1 LDNRRVKMTRNYFD
15 KELQELHLS
24 MLKMCTVVEEA
35 LINSVHALK
44 NQDMEMAQG
53 VIDGDDVIDNM
64 EHEIEDKCLKLI
76 ALQAPMAKD
85 LRFIATALKIIT
97 DLERIADH
105 AVDISKITLRLSGE
119 RYIKEL
125 IDIPRMG
132 EIATRMVK
140 ESIDAYVK
148 QDVEKAHEVAK
159 MDDEVDALYKQIF
172 RELLLIMMEDPK
184 KINQATSFL
193 FVSKSLERIGD
204 YVTNICEKIIYS
216 ITSEHMNL
224 ND

>member
-1 LDNRRVKMTRNYFD
+1 MTRNYFD
-15 KELQELHLS
+15 KELQELHLL
-24 MLKMCTVVEEA
+24 MLKMCTEVEEA

-44 NQDMEMAQG
+44 HQDISMAKA
-53 VIDGDDVIDNM
+53 VLDGDDIIDDM
-64 EHEIEDKCLKLI
+64 EYQIEEKCLKLI

-85 LRFIATALKIIT
+85 LRFIATAMKIIT

-105 AVDISKITLRLSGE
+105 AVDISKITIRLADE
-119 RYIKEL
+119 KYIKEL

-132 EIATRMVK
+132 EITTRMVK

-148 QDVEKAHEVAK
+148 QDAEKAKEVAK
-159 MDDEVDALYKQIF
+159 IDDEVDALHKQIF

-184 KINQATSFL
+184 KINQATNFL

-204 YVTNICEKIIYS
+204 YVTNICEKIIYAV
-216 ITSEHMNL
+216 TSEHMNL

>member
-1 LDNRRVKMTRNYFD
+1 LDKGDNMTRNYFD
-15 KELQELHLS
+15 KELQELHLL
-24 MLKMCTVVEEA
+24 MLKMCTEVEEA
-35 LINSVHALK
+35 LVNSVHALK
-44 NQDMEMAQG
+44 HQDISMAQA
-53 VIDGDDVIDNM
+53 VLDGDDVIDDM
-64 EHEIEDKCLKLI
+64 EHLIEENCLKLI

-85 LRFIATALKIIT
+85 LRFIATAMKIIT

-105 AVDISKITLRLSGE
+105 AVDISKITIRLADE
-119 RYIKEL
+119 KYIKEL

-132 EIATRMVK
+132 EITTRMVK

-148 QDVEKAHEVAK
+148 QDADKAKLVAK
-159 MDDEVDALYKQIF
+159 MDDEVDAIHKQIF

-216 ITSEHMNL
+216 VTSEHVSL

>member
-1 LDNRRVKMTRNYFD
+1 MTRNYFD
-15 KELQELHLS
+15 KELNELHLM

-35 LINSVHALK
+35 LTNSVDCLK
-44 NQDMEMAQG
+44 NQDIKLAQA
-53 VIDGDDVIDNM
+53 VIDGDDVIDKL
-64 EHEIEDKCLKLI
+64 EADIEEKCLKLI

-105 AVDISKITLRLSGE
+105 AVDIARITVRLANE
-119 RYIKEL
+119 VYIKEL

-132 EIATRMVK
+132 EITTRMVK

-148 QDVEKAHEVAK
+148 QDAERAREVSK
-159 MDDEVDALYKQIF
+159 MDDEVDALHKQIF

-184 KINQATSFL
+184 KINQASNFL
-193 FVSKSLERIGD
+193 FVSKYLERVGD
-204 YVTNICEKIIYS
+204 HVTNICERIIYAV
-216 ITSEHMNL
+216 TSEHINL

>member
-1 LDNRRVKMTRNYFD
+1 MTRNYFD
-15 KELQELHLS
+15 KELQDLHLL

-35 LINSVHALK
+35 LNNSVHALK
-44 NQDMEMAQG
+44 HQDVAMAQS
-53 VIDGDDVIDNM
+53 VIDGDDVIDDM
-64 EHEIEDKCLKLI
+64 EAQIEDKCLKLI

-85 LRFIATALKIIT
+85 LRFIATAMKIIT

-105 AVDISKITLRLSGE
+105 AVDISKITRRLANE
-119 RYIKEL
+119 KYIKEL

-132 EIATRMVK
+132 EITTRMVK

-148 QDVEKAHEVAK
+148 QDAEKAKIVAK
-159 MDDEVDALYKQIF
+159 MDDEVDAIHKQIF

-184 KINQATSFL
+184 KINQATNFL

-204 YVTNICEKIIYS
+204 YVTNICEKIIYAV
-216 ITSEHMNL
+216 TSEHISL

>member
-1 LDNRRVKMTRNYFD
+1 MTRNYFD
-15 KELQELHLS
+15 KELQELHLL

-35 LINSVHALK
+35 LNNAVHALK
-44 NQDMEMAQG
+44 HQDIAMAQS
-53 VIDGDDVIDNM
+53 VIDGDDVIDDM
-64 EHEIEDKCLKLI
+64 EAQIEDKCLKLI

-85 LRFIATALKIIT
+85 LRFIATAMKIIT

-105 AVDISKITLRLSGE
+105 AVDISKITIRLANE
-119 RYIKEL
+119 KYIKEL

-132 EIATRMVK
+132 EITTRMVK

-148 QDVEKAHEVAK
+148 QDAEKAKVVAL
-159 MDDEVDALYKQIF
+159 MDDDVDAIHKQIF

-184 KINQATSFL
+184 KINQATNFL

-204 YVTNICEKIIYS
+204 YVTNICEKIIYAV
-216 ITSEHMNL
+216 TSEHMNL

>member
-1 LDNRRVKMTRNYFD
+1 MTRNYFD
-15 KELQELHLS
+15 KELQELHLQ

-35 LINSVHALK
+35 LNNSVHALK
-44 NQDMEMAQG
+44 HQDIAMAQS
-53 VIDGDDVIDNM
+53 VIDGDDIIDDL
-64 EHEIEDKCLKLI
+64 EFEIEDRCLKLI

-85 LRFIATALKIIT
+85 LRFIATAMKIIT

-105 AVDISKITLRLSGE
+105 AVDISKITVRLSNE
-119 RYIKEL
+119 KYIKEL

-132 EIATRMVK
+132 ELTTKMVK

-148 QDVEKAHEVAK
+148 QDAEKAKEVAK
-159 MDDEVDALYKQIF
+159 LDDEVDAIHKQIF

-204 YVTNICEKIIYS
+204 YVTNICEKIIYAV
-216 ITSEHMNL
+216 TSEHINL

>member
-1 LDNRRVKMTRNYFD
+1 MTRNYFD
-15 KELQELHLS
+15 KELQELHLM

-35 LINSVHALK
+35 LINTVYALK
-44 NQDMEMAQG
+44 NQDVKMAQA
-53 VIDGDDVIDNM
+53 VIDGDDVIDDM
-64 EHEIEDKCLKLI
+64 EYEIEDKCLKLI

-105 AVDISKITLRLSGE
+105 AVDISKITLRLADE
-119 RYIKEL
+119 KYIKEL

-132 EIATRMVK
+132 EVATKMIK

-148 QDVEKAHEVAK
+148 QDAEKAKEVAK
-159 MDDEVDALYKQIF
+159 MDDEIDAFHKQIF

-184 KINQATSFL
+184 KINQATNFL
-193 FVSKSLERIGD
+193 FVSKSIERIGD
-204 YVTNICEKIIYS
+204 YVTNICEKIIYAV
-216 ITSEHMNL
+216 TSEHMNL

>member
-1 LDNRRVKMTRNYFD
+1 MTRNYFD
-15 KELQELHLS
+15 KELQELHLL
-24 MLKMCTVVEEA
+24 MLKMCTVVEES
-35 LINSVHALK
+35 LNNSVHALK
-44 NQDMEMAQG
+44 SQDIRLAQS
-53 VIDGDDVIDNM
+53 VIDADDIIDNM
-64 EHEIEDKCLKLI
+64 EHEIEEKCLKLI

-85 LRFIATALKIIT
+85 LRFIATAMKIIT

-105 AVDISKITLRLSGE
+105 AVDISKITIRLADE
-119 RYIKEL
+119 KYIKEL

-132 EIATRMVK
+132 EIASRMVK
-140 ESIDAYVK
+140 ESIDAYVN
-148 QDVEKAHEVAK
+148 QDAEKAKEVAK
-159 MDDEVDALYKQIF
+159 IDDEVDALHKQIF

-204 YVTNICEKIIYS
+204 YVTNICEKIIYAV
-216 ITSEHMNL
+216 TSEHMNL

>member
-1 LDNRRVKMTRNYFD
+1 MTRNYFD
-15 KELQELHLS
+15 KELQELHLL
-24 MLKMCTVVEEA
+24 MLKMCTVVEES
-35 LINSVHALK
+35 LNNSVNALK
-44 NQDMEMAQG
+44 NQNITMAQS

-64 EHEIEDKCLKLI
+64 ESEIEDKCLKMI

-85 LRFIATALKIIT
+85 LRFIATAMKIIT

-105 AVDISKITLRLSGE
+105 AVDISKITIRLADE
-119 RYIKEL
+119 KYIKEL

-132 EIATRMVK
+132 EITTKMVK

-148 QDVEKAHEVAK
+148 QDAEKAMEVAK
-159 MDDEVDALYKQIF
+159 IDDEVDALYKQIF

-204 YVTNICEKIIYS
+204 YVTNICEKIIYAV
-216 ITSEHMNL
+216 TSEHMNL

>member
-1 LDNRRVKMTRNYFD
+1 MTRNYFD
-15 KELQELHLS
+15 NELKELHLL

-35 LINSVHALK
+35 LNNSVHALQH
-44 NQDMEMAQG
+44 QDIDMAQS
-53 VIDGDDVIDNM
+53 VIDGDDVIDDM
-64 EHEIEDKCLKLI
+64 EAHIEEKCLKLI

-85 LRFIATALKIIT
+85 LRFIATAMKIIT

-105 AVDISKITLRLSGE
+105 AVDISKITIRLANE
-119 RYIKEL
+119 KYIKEL

-132 EIATRMVK
+132 EITTKMVK

-148 QDVEKAHEVAK
+148 QDADKAKVVAQ
-159 MDDEVDALYKQIF
+159 MDDEVDALHKQIF

-184 KINQATSFL
+184 KINQATNFL

-204 YVTNICEKIIYS
+204 YVTNICEKIIYAV
-216 ITSEHMNL
+216 TSEHVNL

>member
-1 LDNRRVKMTRNYFD
+1 MTRNYFD
-15 KELQELHLS
+15 KELQDLHLL

-35 LINSVHALK
+35 LNNSVHALK
-44 NQDMEMAQG
+44 HQDIAMAQS
-53 VIDGDDVIDNM
+53 VIDGDDVIDDM
-64 EHEIEDKCLKLI
+64 EAQIEDKCLKLI

-85 LRFIATALKIIT
+85 LRFIATAMKIIT

-105 AVDISKITLRLSGE
+105 AVDISKITKRLANE
-119 RYIKEL
+119 KYIKEL

-132 EIATRMVK
+132 EITTRMVK

-148 QDVEKAHEVAK
+148 QDAEKAKIVAK
-159 MDDEVDALYKQIF
+159 MDDEVDAIHKQIF

-184 KINQATSFL
+184 KINQATNFL

-204 YVTNICEKIIYS
+204 YVTNICEKIIYAV
-216 ITSEHMNL
+216 TSEHVNL

>member
-1 LDNRRVKMTRNYFD
+1 
-15 KELQELHLS
+15 
-24 MLKMCTVVEEA
+24 
-35 LINSVHALK
+35 
-44 NQDMEMAQG
+44 MEY
-53 VIDGDDVIDNM
+53 
-64 EHEIEDKCLKLI
+64 EIEDKCLKLI

-105 AVDISKITLRLSGE
+105 AVDISKITLRLADE
-119 RYIKEL
+119 KYIKEL

-132 EIATRMVK
+132 EIATRMIK

-148 QDVEKAHEVAK
+148 QDAEKAKEVAK
-159 MDDEVDALYKQIF
+159 MDDEIDAFHKQIF

-184 KINQATSFL
+184 KINQATNFL
-193 FVSKSLERIGD
+193 FVSKSIERIGD
-204 YVTNICEKIIYS
+204 YVTNICEKIIYAV
-216 ITSEHMNL
+216 TSEHMNL

>member
-1 LDNRRVKMTRNYFD
+1 MTRNYFD
-15 KELQELHLS
+15 KELQELHLL

-44 NQDMEMAQG
+44 NQDIEMAQG
-53 VIDGDDVIDNM
+53 VIDGDDVIDDM
-64 EHEIEDKCLKLI
+64 EHAIEDKCLKLI

-105 AVDISKITLRLSGE
+105 AVDISKITVRLSGE
-119 RYIKEL
+119 KYIKEL

-148 QDVEKAHEVAK
+148 QDTEKAHEVAK

-184 KINQATSFL
+184 KINQATNFL

-216 ITSEHMNL
+216 ITSEHYNL

>member
-1 LDNRRVKMTRNYFD
+1 MTRNYFD
-15 KELQELHLS
+15 KELNELHLM
-24 MLKMCTVVEEA
+24 MLKMGSAVEEA

-44 NQDMEMAQG
+44 NKDIAMAQE
-53 VIDGDDVIDNM
+53 VIDNDDEIDNM
-64 EHEIEDKCLKLI
+64 ESDIEDKCLKLI

-85 LRFIATALKIIT
+85 LRFIATALKTIT

-105 AVDISKITLRLSGE
+105 AVDISKTTIRLADE
-119 RYIKEL
+119 KYIKEL
-125 IDIPRMG
+125 IDIPKMG

-148 QDVEKAHEVAK
+148 QDVDKAREVAK
-159 MDDEVDALYKQIF
+159 MDDEVDAYYKQMF

-193 FVSKSLERIGD
+193 FIGKSLERIGD
-204 YVTNICEKIIYS
+204 YVTNICERIVYAV
-216 ITSEHMNL
+216 TSEHHNL

>member
-1 LDNRRVKMTRNYFD
+1 MTRNYFD
-15 KELQELHLS
+15 KELQDLHLQ

-35 LINSVHALK
+35 LNNSVHALK
-44 NQDMEMAQG
+44 HQDIALAQS
-53 VIDGDDVIDNM
+53 VIDGDDVIDDL
-64 EHEIEDKCLKLI
+64 ESQIEDKCLKLI

-85 LRFIATALKIIT
+85 LRFIATAMKIIT

-105 AVDISKITLRLSGE
+105 AVDISKITVRLSNE
-119 RYIKEL
+119 KYIKEL

-148 QDVEKAHEVAK
+148 QDAEKAKEVAK
-159 MDDEVDALYKQIF
+159 MDDEVDAIHKQIF

-204 YVTNICEKIIYS
+204 YVTNICEKIIYAV
-216 ITSEHMNL
+216 TSEHMNL